1 MNFPSKEE
9 FIRQNKEKLYGLL
22 NVFMLSGEDEA
33 IDDNLTSWEI
43 KSVEALLISIDLEF
57 ESPLLVSSG
66 DLPEQ
71 IVV

>member
-1 MNFPSKEE
+1 
-9 FIRQNKEKLYGLL
+9 
-22 NVFMLSGEDEA
+22 MLSGEDEA

-43 KSVEALLISIDLEF
+43 KSVEAMLISIDLEF